1 MSDETVYVDARRKY
15 SVADVIDAVV
25 SGDLAAIVDA
35 ARLYPALVISLQTN
49 PVLLL
54 RSLYGHKKAR
64 RAEILLKNVYYLER
78 RTAVERFLNPPQ
90 PEDAIE
96 GSTFRTS
103 TTFTKEMLS
112 HHDQET
118 DEARALLERLKAD
131 VDD

>member
-103 TTFTKEMLS
+103 TGMLS